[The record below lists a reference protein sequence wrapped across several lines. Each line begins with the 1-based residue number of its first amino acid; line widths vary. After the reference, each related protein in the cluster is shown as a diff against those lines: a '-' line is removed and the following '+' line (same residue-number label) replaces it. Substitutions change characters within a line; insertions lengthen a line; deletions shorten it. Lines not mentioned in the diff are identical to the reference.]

1 MKIIIKIIIKM
12 FISDLYLT
20 SNLMILRISIPQYLF
35 DDPLVL
41 RVFGDLMSNELPAI
55 FEEKKFLKSSWCRPL
70 PCRDRTALGRP
81 KPARFRTLRTRSFL
95 WSASPSRWSSC
106 PLLLLG
112 PFPCPR
118 SAPAHSSRSLSCF
131 QGELPSSRSRKS
143 RHWTCCQ
150 RTASPSQ
157 FQQWASKA

>member
-55 FEEKKFLKSSWCRPL
+55 FEEKKFLKSS
-70 PCRDRTALGRP
+70 
-81 KPARFRTLRTRSFL
+81 
-95 WSASPSRWSSC
+95 
-106 PLLLLG
+106 
-112 PFPCPR
+112 
-118 SAPAHSSRSLSCF
+118 
-131 QGELPSSRSRKS
+131 
-143 RHWTCCQ
+143 
-150 RTASPSQ
+150 
-157 FQQWASKA
+157 